1 MRAKSHSCNNRHRP
15 ARGPW
20 LTSMRSR
27 LCLAAATASLLVPLT
42 AATANAAP
50 PATDHFT
57 CQAHGALAGDQSI
70 ASVGHPNAVCT
81 PETATLTPVEGES
94 VTQCD
99 FEYTWDCY
107 RVAFS
112 GQHVRSWTS
121 TWNHT
126 SSVGAGGFAEW
137 SDLGAFVGGTTQYS
151 LGYFWFSASEVKS
164 AALTTCTDSTGSSS
178 VSGLRIYDP
187 VGVGVPLEVP
197 PTSSYLVIPLS
208 NGWRIELNATDRVTN
223 SQRTSITQTA
233 IRVTKAG
240 GPSTSIGVAKSGTN
254 GQPCAT
260 ASAS

>member
-1 MRAKSHSCNNRHRP
+1 MRAKIHSCTNRRRP
-15 ARGPW
+15 AREPR
-20 LTSMRSR
+20 LTTLRSR
-27 LCLAAATASLLVPLT
+27 LGLAAIAASLLVPLT
-42 AATANAAP
+42 ATTANAAP

-57 CQAHGALAGDQSI
+57 CQAHGAQAGNQSI
-70 ASVGHPNAVCT
+70 ASVGHPNTACT
-81 PETATLTPVEGES
+81 PETATLTPVEGQS

-112 GQHVRSWTS
+112 GQHVRAWTS

-137 SDLGAFVGGTTQYS
+137 TDLSAFVGGTTQYS

-164 AALTTCTDSTGSSS
+164 AALMTCTDSTGSSS

-187 VGVGVPLEVP
+187 VGVGVPLDVP
-197 PTSSYLVIPLS
+197 PTTNYLVIPLS
-208 NGWRIELNATDRVTN
+208 NGWRLELNVTDRVTN

-233 IRVTKAG
+233 IRITKVG
-240 GPSTSIGVAKSGTN
+240 GESTSIGVAKSGTN

-260 ASAS
+260 TSVS